1 MHTLIVTELI
11 TLDGVVEA
19 PGGSTGR
26 STSCG

>member
-19 PGGSTGR
+19 PGECTGR